1 MGRKRTA
8 EEIAARLAEV
18 QKIPICEDCDVL
30 RGGYLCAMRHF
41 GKEYEILFRKNLGN
55 MLTTHVDLGC
65 QPCHADKVMKLL
77 NKDRLAAVAAIL

>member
-1 MGRKRTA
+1 MK
-8 EEIAARLAEV
+8 
-18 QKIPICEDCDVL
+18 
-30 RGGYLCAMRHF
+30 HF
-41 GKEYEILFRKNLGN
+41 GKEHEMLFRKNLSN